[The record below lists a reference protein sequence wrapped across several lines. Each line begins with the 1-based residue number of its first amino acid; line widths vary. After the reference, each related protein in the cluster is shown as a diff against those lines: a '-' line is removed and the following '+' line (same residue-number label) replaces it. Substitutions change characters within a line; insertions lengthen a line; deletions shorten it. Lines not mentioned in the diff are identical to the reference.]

1 MKIRQLVFWVISL
14 SFWFIFTTCEKDKDE
29 PTGKFKVEITDLTVS
44 QIKYK
49 HASLIARVE
58 VSGNHEIGNHGFCYS
73 PEPAPDKSDSLVN
86 LGRFTAEE
94 SFSASIERLLPATL
108 YYFRAFVDLPG
119 GTIFS
124 KEVSFT
130 TLKTGKPS
138 IQTDSVSSLT
148 SGSAI
153 FNATILSDSGLV
165 VTGRGFTWGQ
175 HAVPGMMDSIREID
189 TPADNFSL
197 NLTGLEAATTY
208 YVQAFA
214 TNEAG
219 TSFGNLLEFITLPE
233 IPVVITGE
241 AADLTTNSANC
252 SGEVNTDGGAQV
264 IARGTCWSTSENPTI
279 FNSHTSDGA
288 GTGLFTSYLGNLSS
302 GTKYYYRA
310 YATNSA
316 GTAYGNQRSFLTL
329 SDPVLPT
336 VSTGEVTNITT
347 TYALSGGNV
356 LSDGGL
362 AVTARG
368 LCWSNKPG
376 PSLKDTYSTDGGGT
390 GSFITNI
397 INLSPGTTYYVRA
410 YATNSLG
417 TAYGNEVSFTTET
430 VLTVPTVTT
439 TAATAV
445 TSSSA
450 VSGGNVTNTGG
461 DAVTARGVCW
471 STSQNPTITNSHT
484 IDGSGSG
491 AYSSN
496 ITGLTASTT
505 YYVRAYATNISGTAY
520 GNQISF
526 TTSAAVTLPSLT
538 TAGISSISSNSAVSG
553 GTISSDGGASVTARG
568 VCWSI
573 NQNPT
578 ISNAH
583 TTDGTGTG
591 TFTSNITGLNA
602 STTYYVRA
610 YATNSA
616 GTAYGDQKSFTT
628 SPSATVP
635 SVTTA
640 NVTNITSTTAISG
653 GNVTSTGGAAVTLR
667 GVCWSTSQNPTI
679 FNAHTS
685 DGSGTGSFVSS
696 LEGLLPS
703 TTYYIRAYATNSQG
717 TAYGNQL
724 SFTTSPTI
732 TIPTVTTASVTNIT
746 SSTAISGGN
755 VTASGGAAVSA
766 RGVCWSTSQNPTLSD
781 SHTTDGSGNGVF
793 VSNLSGLSPSTTYY
807 VKAYATNSQG
817 TAYGNQESFTT
828 TSSGIQCNDF
838 TLTHTAGSV
847 APVSKTVNYNVALT
861 DLSGE
866 TKCWITQNLGA
877 DFQATTVNDNSEAAA
892 GWYWQFNHHQG
903 YKHDGSNRTPN
914 SAWISP
920 ISENTNWNAFNDP
933 CNLLLGA
940 NWRIPTVSEW
950 QAVISNGGWAN
961 YNNAYN
967 SDLKLHAAGYLYWN
981 TGNLSERSN
990 YGLYWSNGQNNNQ
1003 SAYNLF
1009 IAYGQSMINYN
1020 DKSAALTIRCLSD
1033 DNAGTSLP
1041 SVITSNINSITSNSA
1056 QGGGDATFNGGVSI
1070 IAKGVCWSTN
1080 QNPTLSDNYTTDG
1093 SGTGP
1098 FQSNITGLTPST
1110 TYYVRA
1116 YATNS
1121 VGTAYGNQVS
1131 FTTTSAG
1138 FVCGNT
1144 LTISH
1149 IAGEVAPV
1157 NKTVNYGTVET
1168 NLTGSNKC
1176 WITKNLGSDRQAL
1189 SATDDTEASAGWYW
1203 QFNRKQG
1210 YKHDGNRTPPTEW
1223 IYPIND
1229 NGDWQPIN
1237 DPCNLLLANGWR
1249 LPTESEWEAV
1259 DTNGDWDNFNDAYTS
1274 ILKLHAAGDLN
1285 GLNGNLVS
1293 RGSYGHYWS
1302 NTGYQYNSGFGWAL
1316 GIFNEGSLVTYFPM
1330 ANGYSLR
1337 CIKD

>member
-49 HASLIARVE
+49 HAALIARVE
-58 VSGNHEIGNHGFCYS
+58 VSGNHEIGSHGFCYS

-94 SFSASIERLLPATL
+94 SFSASIERLLPATR

-138 IQTDSVSSLT
+138 IVTDSVSSLT

-153 FNATILSDSGLV
+153 FNATIISDSGLV

-241 AADLTTNSANC
+241 AADLTTNSATC

-376 PSLKDTYSTDGGGT
+376 PSLKDTYSTDGSGT

-397 INLSPGTTYYVRA
+397 INLSPGTKYYVRA

-430 VLTVPTVTT
+430 VHTVPTVTT

-746 SSTAISGGN
+746 SSTATSGGN

-781 SHTTDGSGNGVF
+781 NHSTDGSGTGTF
-793 VSNLSGLSPSTTYY
+793 VSNLTGLSPSTTYY
-807 VKAYATNSQG
+807 VRAYATNSQG
-817 TAYGNQESFTT
+817 TAYGNQVSFTT
-828 TSSGIQCNDF
+828 TSIINCNGF
-838 TLTHTAGSV
+838 TLTHNTGSV
-847 APVSKTVNYNVALT
+847 APVTKTVTYGTTLT

-877 DFQATTVNDNSEAAA
+877 DRQALSATDETELSA
-892 GWYWQFNHHQG
+892 GWYWQFNQQQG
-903 YKHDGSNRTPN
+903 FKHDGTNRTPN
-914 SAWISP
+914 TPWITD
-920 ISENTNWNAFNDP
+920 IDEDDNWQNVNDP
-933 CNLLLGA
+933 CGLLLGI
-940 NWRIPTVSEW
+940 NWRIPTYTEW
-950 QAVISNGGWAN
+950 NNVVINGGWEN
-961 YNNAYN
+961 YNDTY
-967 SDLKLHAAGYLYWN
+967 SSELHLHAAGLIGFHNGSLSYRGFYGDYWTSSQN
-981 TGNLSERSN
+981 TSN
-990 YGLYWSNGQNNNQ
+990 HSWYFFFDNSSISLLQYKKANG
-1003 SAYNLF
+1003 F
-1009 IAYGQSMINYN
+1009 
-1020 DKSAALTIRCLSD
+1020 TIRCLRDVDAS
-1033 DNAGTSLP
+1033 GLTIP
-1041 SVITSNINSITSNSA
+1041 SVTTTPVNTITSVSA
-1056 QGGGDATFNGGVSI
+1056 ISGGDVTNNGGISVT
-1070 IAKGVCWSTN
+1070 ARGVCWNTS
-1080 QNPTLSDNYTTDG
+1080 QNPTLSDNYTIDG
-1093 SGTGP
+1093 SGQGT
-1098 FQSNITGLTPST
+1098 FISNLTGLSPST

-1121 VGTAYGNQVS
+1121 AGTAYGNQVS

-1176 WITKNLGSDRQAL
+1176 WITQNLGADRQAL
-1189 SATDDTEASAGWYW
+1189 AATDDTEASAGWYW

-1210 YKHDGNRTPPTEW
+1210 YKHDGVSRIPSTTW
-1223 IYPIND
+1223 INSISENT
-1229 NGDWQPIN
+1229 DWLSSN
-1237 DPCNLLLANGWR
+1237 DPCLSLLGFGWR
-1249 LPTESEWEAV
+1249 IPTYTEWGNA
-1259 DTNGDWDNFNDAYTS
+1259 DINGSWNNYNTTYS
-1274 ILKLHAAGDLN
+1274 SVLKIHAAGNLSETTGSLN
-1285 GLNGNLVS
+1285 A
-1293 RGSYGHYWS
+1293 RGQSGTYWS
-1302 NTGYQYNSGFGWAL
+1302 SNQNDPVSGWSFATGSGSAHTGTGGKPTGNT
-1316 GIFNEGSLVTYFPM
+1316 
-1330 ANGYSLR
+1330 LR
-1337 CIKD
+1337 CLKD

>member
-94 SFSASIERLLPATL
+94 SFSASIERLLPATR

-138 IQTDSVSSLT
+138 IVTDSVSSLT

-153 FNATILSDSGLV
+153 FNATIISDSGLV

-175 HAVPGMMDSIREID
+175 NSVPGMMDSIREID

-241 AADLTTNSANC
+241 AADLTTNSATC

-376 PSLKDTYSTDGGGT
+376 PSLKDTYSTDGSGT

-397 INLSPGTTYYVRA
+397 INLAPGTKYYVRA

-430 VLTVPTVTT
+430 VHTVPTVTT

-538 TAGISSISSNSAVSG
+538 TAGISSTSSNSAVSG

-746 SSTAISGGN
+746 SSTATSGGN

-781 SHTTDGSGNGVF
+781 SHTTDGSGTGSF

-807 VKAYATNSQG
+807 VRAYATNSQG
-817 TAYGNQESFTT
+817 TAYGNQLNFTT
-828 TSSGIQCNDF
+828 TSEPGMPCPGIPIVTYEGKTYNTVLIGSQCWLKQNLNVGARIDVTQSQSDNGIMEKYCYNNQESNCEVYGGLYQWDELMQYQTTEGVKGLCPSGWHIPTQEELETLISHLEGESIAGGKMKEAGYVHWNSPNTGATNSSGFTALPAGHHYFDGTFTELGYRSDHWTSTLSSSQIAWNINLFYDSPNVSMSGDYRASSLSARCLKDDQAPSLPTVNTEDVSGITAN
-838 TLTHTAGSV
+838 TATAGGIV
-847 APVSKTVNYNVALT
+847 VS
-861 DLSGE
+861 
-866 TKCWITQNLGA
+866 
-877 DFQATTVNDNSEAAA
+877 
-892 GWYWQFNHHQG
+892 
-903 YKHDGSNRTPN
+903 DGGSQVTAR
-914 SAWISP
+914 
-920 ISENTNWNAFNDP
+920 
-933 CNLLLGA
+933 
-940 NWRIPTVSEW
+940 
-950 QAVISNGGWAN
+950 
-961 YNNAYN
+961 
-967 SDLKLHAAGYLYWN
+967 
-981 TGNLSERSN
+981 
-990 YGLYWSNGQNNNQ
+990 
-1003 SAYNLF
+1003 
-1009 IAYGQSMINYN
+1009 
-1020 DKSAALTIRCLSD
+1020 
-1033 DNAGTSLP
+1033 
-1041 SVITSNINSITSNSA
+1041 
-1056 QGGGDATFNGGVSI
+1056 
-1070 IAKGVCWSTN
+1070 GVCWSTN
-1080 QNPTLSDNYTTDG
+1080 QSPTLNDDFTTDG
-1093 SGTGP
+1093 SGTGT
-1098 FQSNITGLTPST
+1098 FVSNLSGLSPST

-1176 WITKNLGSDRQAL
+1176 WITQNLGADRQAL
-1189 SATDDTEASAGWYW
+1189 AATDDTEASAGWYW

-1210 YKHDGNRTPPTEW
+1210 YKHDGVSRIPSTTW
-1223 IYPIND
+1223 INSISENT
-1229 NGDWQPIN
+1229 DWLSSN
-1237 DPCNLLLANGWR
+1237 DPCLSLLGFGWR
-1249 LPTESEWEAV
+1249 IPTYTEWGNA
-1259 DTNGDWDNFNDAYTS
+1259 DINGSWNNYNTTYS
-1274 ILKLHAAGDLN
+1274 SVLKIHAAGNLSETTGSLN
-1285 GLNGNLVS
+1285 A
-1293 RGSYGHYWS
+1293 RGQSGTYWS
-1302 NTGYQYNSGFGWAL
+1302 SNQNDPVSGWSFATGSGSAHTGTGGKPTGNT
-1316 GIFNEGSLVTYFPM
+1316 
-1330 ANGYSLR
+1330 LR
-1337 CIKD
+1337 CLKD

>member
-49 HASLIARVE
+49 HAALIARVE
-58 VSGNHEIGNHGFCYS
+58 VSGNHEIGSHGFCYS

-94 SFSASIERLLPATL
+94 SFSASIERLLPATR

-138 IQTDSVSSLT
+138 IVTDSVSSLT

-165 VTGRGFTWGQ
+165 VTGRGFTWGH

-241 AADLTTNSANC
+241 AADLTTNSATC

-376 PSLKDTYSTDGGGT
+376 PNLKDTYSTDGSGT
-390 GSFITNI
+390 GTFITNI
-397 INLSPGTTYYVRA
+397 INLSPGTKYYVRA

-430 VLTVPTVTT
+430 VHTVPTVTT

-496 ITGLTASTT
+496 ITGLD
-505 YYVRAYATNISGTAY
+505 RK
-520 GNQISF
+520 
-526 TTSAAVTLPSLT
+526 
-538 TAGISSISSNSAVSG
+538 
-553 GTISSDGGASVTARG
+553 SV
-568 VCWSI
+568 V
-573 NQNPT
+573 
-578 ISNAH
+578 
-583 TTDGTGTG
+583 
-591 TFTSNITGLNA
+591 
-602 STTYYVRA
+602 
-610 YATNSA
+610 
-616 GTAYGDQKSFTT
+616 
-628 SPSATVP
+628 
-635 SVTTA
+635 
-640 NVTNITSTTAISG
+640 
-653 GNVTSTGGAAVTLR
+653 
-667 GVCWSTSQNPTI
+667 
-679 FNAHTS
+679 
-685 DGSGTGSFVSS
+685 
-696 LEGLLPS
+696 
-703 TTYYIRAYATNSQG
+703 
-717 TAYGNQL
+717 
-724 SFTTSPTI
+724 
-732 TIPTVTTASVTNIT
+732 
-746 SSTAISGGN
+746 
-755 VTASGGAAVSA
+755 
-766 RGVCWSTSQNPTLSD
+766 
-781 SHTTDGSGNGVF
+781 
-793 VSNLSGLSPSTTYY
+793 
-807 VKAYATNSQG
+807 
-817 TAYGNQESFTT
+817 
-828 TSSGIQCNDF
+828 
-838 TLTHTAGSV
+838 
-847 APVSKTVNYNVALT
+847 
-861 DLSGE
+861 
-866 TKCWITQNLGA
+866 
-877 DFQATTVNDNSEAAA
+877 
-892 GWYWQFNHHQG
+892 
-903 YKHDGSNRTPN
+903 
-914 SAWISP
+914 
-920 ISENTNWNAFNDP
+920 
-933 CNLLLGA
+933 
-940 NWRIPTVSEW
+940 
-950 QAVISNGGWAN
+950 
-961 YNNAYN
+961 
-967 SDLKLHAAGYLYWN
+967 
-981 TGNLSERSN
+981 
-990 YGLYWSNGQNNNQ
+990 
-1003 SAYNLF
+1003 
-1009 IAYGQSMINYN
+1009 
-1020 DKSAALTIRCLSD
+1020 
-1033 DNAGTSLP
+1033 
-1041 SVITSNINSITSNSA
+1041 
-1056 QGGGDATFNGGVSI
+1056 
-1070 IAKGVCWSTN
+1070 
-1080 QNPTLSDNYTTDG
+1080 
-1093 SGTGP
+1093 
-1098 FQSNITGLTPST
+1098 
-1110 TYYVRA
+1110 
-1116 YATNS
+1116 
-1121 VGTAYGNQVS
+1121 
-1131 FTTTSAG
+1131 
-1138 FVCGNT
+1138 
-1144 LTISH
+1144 
-1149 IAGEVAPV
+1149 
-1157 NKTVNYGTVET
+1157 
-1168 NLTGSNKC
+1168 
-1176 WITKNLGSDRQAL
+1176 
-1189 SATDDTEASAGWYW
+1189 
-1203 QFNRKQG
+1203 
-1210 YKHDGNRTPPTEW
+1210 
-1223 IYPIND
+1223 
-1229 NGDWQPIN
+1229 
-1237 DPCNLLLANGWR
+1237 
-1249 LPTESEWEAV
+1249 
-1259 DTNGDWDNFNDAYTS
+1259 
-1274 ILKLHAAGDLN
+1274 
-1285 GLNGNLVS
+1285 
-1293 RGSYGHYWS
+1293 
-1302 NTGYQYNSGFGWAL
+1302 
-1316 GIFNEGSLVTYFPM
+1316 
-1330 ANGYSLR
+1330 
-1337 CIKD
+1337 

>member
-49 HASLIARVE
+49 HAALIARVE
-58 VSGNHEIGNHGFCYS
+58 VSGNHEIGSHGFCYS

-94 SFSASIERLLPATL
+94 SFSASIERLLPATR

-214 TNEAG
+214 SNEAG

-241 AADLTTNSANC
+241 AADLTTNSATC

-264 IARGTCWSTSENPTI
+264 ISRGTCWSTSENPTI
-279 FNSHTSDGA
+279 FSSHTSDGA

-368 LCWSNKPG
+368 LCWSIKPG
-376 PSLKDTYSTDGGGT
+376 PSLKDTYSTDGSGT

-397 INLSPGTTYYVRA
+397 INLAPGTKYYVRA

-430 VLTVPTVTT
+430 VHTVPTVTT

-445 TSSSA
+445 TSGSA

-746 SSTAISGGN
+746 SSTATSGGN

-781 SHTTDGSGNGVF
+781 SHTTDGSGTGSF

-807 VKAYATNSQG
+807 VRAYATNSQG
-817 TAYGNQESFTT
+817 TAYGNEASFVTNVNEFICGVST
-828 TSSGIQCNDF
+828 VTDSDGNIYNTVQIENQCWMAENIKVGTF
-838 TLTHTAGSV
+838 INSTVGQTNNGLTE
-847 APVSKTVNYNVALT
+847 KY
-861 DLSGE
+861 
-866 TKCWITQNLGA
+866 CYQ
-877 DFQATTVNDNSEAAA
+877 
-892 GWYWQFNHHQG
+892 
-903 YKHDGSNRTPN
+903 
-914 SAWISP
+914 
-920 ISENTNWNAFNDP
+920 NDP
-933 CNLLLGA
+933 GNCDTYGGLYQWDESMNYTSAPGSQGVCMEG
-940 NWRIPTVSEW
+940 WRIPMYGEW
-950 QAVISNGGWAN
+950 VELINHLGGASLAGGPLKEVGIVHWNSPNTGATNLSNFTALPGGHYHEDYSGIGTSGIFSSSTEYDISQSYYFTLKYNNTNVAN
-961 YNNAYN
+961 YGGYKTSARSVRCIKNN
-967 SDLKLHAAGYLYWN
+967 
-981 TGNLSERSN
+981 SN
-990 YGLYWSNGQNNNQ
+990 
-1003 SAYNLF
+1003 A
-1009 IAYGQSMINYN
+1009 I
-1020 DKSAALTIRCLSD
+1020 
-1033 DNAGTSLP
+1033 LP
-1041 SVITSNINSITSNSA
+1041 SVLTGNVSSITNNSCLC
-1056 QGGGDATFNGGVSI
+1056 GGEVTHSGNSVVNAR
-1070 IAKGVCWSTN
+1070 GVCWSTMTS
-1080 QNPTLSDNYTTDG
+1080 PTLDDFYTVDG

-1098 FQSNITGLTPST
+1098 FTSVISGLVPNT
-1110 TYYVRA
+1110 TYYIRA
-1116 YATNS
+1116 YASNV
-1121 VGTAYGNQVS
+1121 VGTFYGNELS
-1131 FTTTSAG
+1131 FTTTASG
-1138 FVCGNT
+1138 FVCGNI

-1157 NKTVNYGTVET
+1157 SKTVNYGTVET

-1176 WITKNLGSDRQAL
+1176 WITQNLGADRQAL
-1189 SATDDTEASAGWYW
+1189 SATDNTEASSGWYW
-1203 QFNRKQG
+1203 QFNREQG
-1210 YKHDGNRTPPTEW
+1210 YKHDGTNRTPNTTW
-1223 IYPIND
+1223 TSMGYVT
-1229 NGDWQPIN
+1229 DWLPSN
-1237 DPCNLLLANGWR
+1237 DPCAILLGSEWR
-1249 LPTESEWEAV
+1249 LPTGTEWGNA
-1259 DTNGDWDNFNDAYTS
+1259 DATGGWDNYNETFGS
-1274 ILKLHAAGDLN
+1274 VLKLHTAGSLN
-1285 GLNGNLVS
+1285 YSDGMLVG
-1293 RGSYGHYWS
+1293 RGSSGEFWSSSNILPDGAWYLYFSNGISAMGYIDNWDYGM
-1302 NTGYQYNSGFGWAL
+1302 T
-1316 GIFNEGSLVTYFPM
+1316 
-1330 ANGYSLR
+1330 LR
-1337 CIKD
+1337 CLRD

>member
-94 SFSASIERLLPATL
+94 SFSASIERLLPATR

-241 AADLTTNSANC
+241 AADLTTNSATC

-568 VCWSI
+568 VCWSTS
-573 NQNPT
+573 QNPT

-685 DGSGTGSFVSS
+685 DGSGTGTFVSS

-703 TTYYIRAYATNSQG
+703 TTYYVRAYATNSQG

-746 SSTAISGGN
+746 SSTATSGGN

-1131 FTTTSAG
+1131 FTTTGDFVCGTSTIADIEGNIYSTVQIGSQCWMSENLKTGSMILGSSEQTNNGIIEKFCYNNNSQNCETYGGLYQWDEMMQYIVVPGSQGICPSGWHIPTDEEWSTLDNLMGGGTISGGKLKEAG
-1138 FVCGNT
+1138 FVHWNSPNT
-1144 LTISH
+1144 G
-1149 IAGEVAPV
+1149 A
-1157 NKTVNYGTVET
+1157 T
-1168 NLTGSNKC
+1168 NQSGFTGLPGGLIDDGHNF
-1176 WITKNLGSDRQAL
+1176 INLG
-1189 SATDDTEASAGWYW
+1189 
-1203 QFNRKQG
+1203 N
-1210 YKHDGNRTPPTEW
+1210 
-1223 IYPIND
+1223 
-1229 NGDWQPIN
+1229 
-1237 DPCNLLLANGWR
+1237 
-1249 LPTESEWEAV
+1249 
-1259 DTNGDWDNFNDAYTS
+1259 
-1274 ILKLHAAGDLN
+1274 N
-1285 GLNGNLVS
+1285 GLFWSSSESNNNMYFYRSLYYLNAATTK
-1293 RGSYGHYWS
+1293 GSSFVEYGFS
-1302 NTGYQYNSGFGWAL
+1302 
-1316 GIFNEGSLVTYFPM
+1316 V
-1330 ANGYSLR
+1330 R